1 MNKPET
7 GPVNFIRFRLDGR
20 ELTAHGRDAWALSE
34 LVRAGLEGCT
44 PITHPGPRWS
54 GYVLK
59 LRKRGVNI
67 ETVHENH
74 GGAFAGR
81 HARYVLRS
89 QVEVIE
95 TKTAPTNG
103 MEAA

>member
-1 MNKPET
+1 MNPT
-7 GPVNFIRFRLDGR
+7 VNFVHFSQNGV
-20 ELTAHGRDAWALSE
+20 EMTAKGRDAWALSE
-34 LVRAGLEGCT
+34 LIAAGPDGCT

-67 ETVHENH
+67 ETVHERH
-74 GGAFAGR
+74 GGVFAGT

-89 QVEVIE
+89 PVEIIE
-95 TKTAPTNG
+95 IKTSA
-103 MEAA
+103 EAA